1 MPDPLLWLMFPL
13 LATLAA
19 IAWTAWSGRARGP
32 EQPADSIEAHERFRR
47 ALSSPI
53 GPAPVP
59 GRVPPASAPERDP
72 S

>member
-1 MPDPLLWLMFPL
+1 MPDPLVWLMFPL

-19 IAWTAWSGRARGP
+19 IAWTAWSGRTRGP

-47 ALSSPI
+47 AMA
-53 GPAPVP
+53 APVP
-59 GRVPPASAPERDP
+59 GGLPPPAAPRRDP

>member
-47 ALSSPI
+47 ALSTPV
-53 GPAPVP
+53 PAP
-59 GRVPPASAPERDP
+59 RPPAPDRDP
-72 S
+72 A